1 MDACPVSH
9 LCLPGPKLLAVV
21 EVGGKGTETIGR
33 LEMSIQE
40 SGSGM
45 RGDLC
50 HGLSGPDLH
59 RRPGSS

>member
-9 LCLPGPKLLAVV
+9 LCLSVPKLLAQVV
-21 EVGGKGTETIGR
+21 GVGGETETIER
-33 LEMSIQE
+33 LEMCIQE

-45 RGDLC
+45 RGVLF